1 MSLPSRV
8 QRVALALA
16 LALALPSS
24 AAQLELATATVADL
38 QAAMEKGALTSE
50 KLVELYL
57 ARIDAYDRNGPKLNT
72 VISLKERSA
81 ALAEARALDAE
92 RKSGRVR
99 SPLHGLVILA
109 KDVFDT
115 KDLPT
120 TGGFKPMATSRPRY
134 DSFVIN
140 RLRSAGAIVL
150 AKLNQSDWYGI
161 APRGASTLQGQV
173 LSAYNAAKFPG
184 SSSSGTGVSMSAWF
198 GTVGLGSDTG
208 GSITIPTAQN
218 NLVGFATTHGLVS
231 RTGMMWSSPRQENGG
246 PMGRSVYDC
255 AAVLDVIAGY
265 DAADLATEASV
276 GRMPERPYVSYIR
289 KDGLAGARLGV
300 LLDMVRTGPGHEEG
314 GALFRKAVAAAKSA
328 GATLVDV
335 RSGIDLVSAQSDAGA
350 SNYEVAVAI
359 DKYLAALPPD
369 APVRTVAEM
378 IEKGG
383 SIVKSNIVEAA
394 KSHTPLERNVRLIAA
409 YRQQDAI
416 RELLVR
422 LMDTWHLDALIL
434 PFRTYEVD
442 AVGLSSAHTQ
452 TPEARNNLSSYTGLP
467 TIVVPGG
474 FFPADGMPFGV
485 QFLGRP
491 FTEPVLIR
499 VASGFEA
506 VTGHRKA
513 PSSTPPL
520 AGETIAY

>member
-1 MSLPSRV
+1 
-8 QRVALALA
+8 
-16 LALALPSS
+16 
-24 AAQLELATATVADL
+24 
-38 QAAMEKGALTSE
+38 
-50 KLVELYL
+50 
-57 ARIDAYDRNGPKLNT
+57 
-72 VISLKERSA
+72 
-81 ALAEARALDAE
+81 
-92 RKSGRVR
+92 
-99 SPLHGLVILA
+99 
-109 KDVFDT
+109 
-115 KDLPT
+115 
-120 TGGFKPMATSRPRY
+120 
-134 DSFVIN
+134 
-140 RLRSAGAIVL
+140 
-150 AKLNQSDWYGI
+150 
-161 APRGASTLQGQV
+161 
-173 LSAYNAAKFPG
+173 
-184 SSSSGTGVSMSAWF
+184 
-198 GTVGLGSDTG
+198 
-208 GSITIPTAQN
+208 
-218 NLVGFATTHGLVS
+218 
-231 RTGMMWSSPRQENGG
+231 
-246 PMGRSVYDC
+246 
-255 AAVLDVIAGY
+255 
-265 DAADLATEASV
+265 
-276 GRMPERPYVSYIR
+276 
-289 KDGLAGARLGV
+289 
-300 LLDMVRTGPGHEEG
+300 
-314 GALFRKAVAAAKSA
+314 
-328 GATLVDV
+328 
-335 RSGIDLVSAQSDAGA
+335 
-350 SNYEVAVAI
+350 
-359 DKYLAALPPD
+359 
-369 APVRTVAEM
+369 M

>member
-1 MSLPSRV
+1 
-8 QRVALALA
+8 
-16 LALALPSS
+16 
-24 AAQLELATATVADL
+24 
-38 QAAMEKGALTSE
+38 
-50 KLVELYL
+50 
-57 ARIDAYDRNGPKLNT
+57 
-72 VISLKERSA
+72 
-81 ALAEARALDAE
+81 
-92 RKSGRVR
+92 
-99 SPLHGLVILA
+99 
-109 KDVFDT
+109 
-115 KDLPT
+115 
-120 TGGFKPMATSRPRY
+120 
-134 DSFVIN
+134 
-140 RLRSAGAIVL
+140 
-150 AKLNQSDWYGI
+150 
-161 APRGASTLQGQV
+161 
-173 LSAYNAAKFPG
+173 
-184 SSSSGTGVSMSAWF
+184 
-198 GTVGLGSDTG
+198 
-208 GSITIPTAQN
+208 
-218 NLVGFATTHGLVS
+218 
-231 RTGMMWSSPRQENGG
+231 MMWSSPRQENGG

-335 RSGIDLVSAQSDAGA
+335 RSGIDLVSAQGDAGA